1 MAVHPLVKVAKKH
14 ASSHGKTKRKFPRF
28 TGRKKR
34 KLERVFR
41 EGAAGTLHHGG
52 SGKLVPKG
60 RRDIVAAIA
69 ASEARRA

>member
-1 MAVHPLVKVAKKH
+1 MPSHPLLKIARKH
-14 ASSHGKTKRKFPRF
+14 ASSHREKRKFPRF
-28 TGRKKR
+28 TGKKKR

-41 EGAAGTLHHGG
+41 EGAAGKLHHGG

-60 RRDIVAAIA
+60 RRDIIAAIA